1 MKDGMRTDINI
12 GLSGSKLK
20 ILNKGLIRKYSPGN
34 YFKDRFKLQIEKQL
48 TFSKSNFYKLST
60 PRIVRYTDEY
70 FDMEYIPGESYN
82 EFFNKCNKQDLDNI
96 VNICIDYFEKIL
108 LSSESYTDSDIK
120 SLLTDKFNKVK
131 KESSHSGYINYITH
145 KINSTEF
152 NNIPK
157 SSCHGDF
164 TVANMIFFKG
174 NISCIDFLDSY
185 IETVLVDM
193 VKLKQDIYYEWILDI
208 NESNLRIRQSFNYL
222 WNKIYSKFKQYY
234 NLEFTNFITILNW
247 LRIEPYIKTDKQKI
261 VLNNNIINSK
271 YYEEFINS
279 YSR

>member
-1 MKDGMRTDINI
+1 MRTDINI

-108 LSSESYTDSDIK
+108 LSSKSYTDSDIK

-131 KESSHSGYINYITH
+131 KESSHSSYINYITH

>member
-1 MKDGMRTDINI
+1 MKTDINI
-12 GLSGSKLK
+12 GLSGSRLK
-20 ILNKGLIRKYSPGN
+20 ILDKGIIRKYSPGKH
-34 YFKDRFKLQIEKQL
+34 FKDRFKLQIEKQL
-48 TFSKSNFYKLST
+48 AFTKNNFSKLST
-60 PRIVRYTDEY
+60 PNITHFTDEY

-82 EFFNKCNKQDLDNI
+82 EFFSKCNKQDLDNI
-96 VNICIDYFEKIL
+96 ANICIDYFEKV
-108 LSSESYTDSDIK
+108 LSLSESYSNNDIK
-120 SLLTDKFNKVK
+120 SLLIDKFNKVK
-131 KESSHSGYINYITH
+131 KQSSYSNYINYIVH
-145 KINSTEF
+145 KINSLQF

-185 IETVLVDM
+185 VETVLVDM

-222 WNKIYSKFKQYY
+222 WDKVYLRFKQYY

-247 LRIEPYIKTDKQKI
+247 LRIEPYIKTDKQKV
-261 VLNNNIINSK
+261 VLNNNIISSK
-271 YYEEFINS
+271 HYEEFTSS